1 MSATRPGVRARK
13 RDAITLAAR
22 AVFGRQGYARAS
34 IDAIAAEAG
43 VSTRTIYN
51 HFPGKDRLFGAVLTE
66 SATQVA
72 AMVAERAAAAF
83 AEPVDPE
90 RALVGLGRALAAQQ
104 TEFAEHFAMVRQIDG
119 EAAHFPEGVFEAW
132 QAAGPRAV
140 RAEVVTRLGSLP
152 RLRIDDPWRAALH
165 FVLLTTG
172 ELREHAGTPDD
183 RTTTAS
189 VTAGVRAFLHGHL
202 APGTGVPATDE
213 SATTTASSP

>member
-1 MSATRPGVRARK
+1 MAASRPGVRAGK

-51 HFPGKDRLFGAVLTE
+51 HFPGKDVLFGAVLTE
-66 SATQVA
+66 SAAQVA
-72 AMVAERAAAAF
+72 QMVRERAAAAF

-90 RALVGLGRALAAQQ
+90 RALVGLGRALVAQQ
-104 TEFAEHFAMVRQIDG
+104 TEFREHFAMVRQIDG

-132 QAAGPRAV
+132 QDTGPRAV
-140 RAEVVTRLGSLP
+140 RSEVVERLSSLP
-152 RLRIDDPWRAALH
+152 RLRLGVPPRAALH

-172 ELREHAGTPDD
+172 ELSD
-183 RTTTAS
+183 RGGRADETAIDES
-189 VTAGVRAFLHGHL
+189 VRAGVRAFLHGHL
-202 APGTGVPATDE
+202 ADG
-213 SATTTASSP
+213 